1 MKQTLLNSA
10 LANMTGAL
18 ALTIMLGAG
27 VAMADTNNA
36 KQGAGNIAAQ
46 DFLNDN
52 LSGNL
57 SGNTYK
63 TRTDNDGADV
73 DLNHVANGSLNHNLS
88 GNTVESRNDNDGF
101 DIDVKANNVGN
112 DASHDDNDG
121 IDADVF
127 AYDVLNDKST
137 KLSYNDVRFK
147 KDNSVSIENVAMLV
161 NQQTLLGAAALVNMS
176 TYSGDIETG
185 SVMYGHNTN
194 KMFAGNKT
202 TSINTGAG
210 SVALSA
216 SAIQAN
222 GNFSLGGH

>member
-27 VAMADTNNA
+27 VALADTNNA

-52 LSGNL
+52 FSDNL

-63 TRTDNDGADV
+63 TRTDNDGADI
-73 DLNHVANGSLNHNLS
+73 DLNHVANGSLNNNLS
-88 GNTVESRNDNDGF
+88 DNTVHSRNDNDGY
-101 DIDVKANNVGN
+101 DIDVKAHDVAN
-112 DASHDDNDG
+112 DKSRDDNDG
-121 IDADVF
+121 IDADIL

-137 KLSYNDVRFK
+137 NQYHNNQTYKRD
-147 KDNSVSIENVAMLV
+147 DSVSIENVALLV

-185 SVMYGHNTN
+185 SVMYGSNTN

>member
-27 VAMADTNNA
+27 VALADTNNA
-36 KQGAGNIAAQ
+36 KQGIGNVAAQ

-52 LSGNL
+52 FSDNL
-57 SGNTYK
+57 SGNTFK

-73 DLNHVANGSLNHNLS
+73 DLNHVANGSLNNNLS
-88 GNTVESRNDNDGF
+88 DNTVDSRNDNDGY
-101 DIDVKANNVGN
+101 DIDVKAHDVAN
-112 DASHDDNDG
+112 DKSRDDNDG
-121 IDADVF
+121 IDADIF

-137 KLSYNDVRFK
+137 NQYSNNQTFK
-147 KDNSVSIENVAMLV
+147 RDDSVSIENVALLV